1 MYIFVYN
8 KNTLCIY
15 TFVNNNDYLLFV
27 YSTSG
32 NIVTV
37 EETLTYILDTPR
49 HMYIICMCLVKVNAA
64 FTQTSMRVRRIKMAF
79 MTWQSSVLFFKH

>member
-49 HMYIICMCLVKVNAA
+49 DMYIKCMCLVKVNAA